1 MSTAAVPRDL
11 GKVRGLQRVTSA
23 AGFFEICALDHLS
36 DFAELLGPDPSVI
49 SYADVVTAKDALVRA
64 LSPSVSAWLLDA
76 RYGLQAVATGALPGS
91 VGLMSAIED
100 EDYSIPEGPRRT
112 RYRDGWSLRQIKLA
126 GADVAKLL
134 WFYRPDGDP
143 ATAEHQRYVVRSL
156 ADECARLS
164 LPLVVEPIWYP
175 LPGEDP
181 ESPGWKAARV
191 DGILAS
197 AFEANS
203 LGVDML
209 KVEFPGY
216 VGSRPGR
223 DNAAAAC
230 KELDAG
236 IGVPWVILSAGVGYA
251 EFVTQVEIACRA
263 GASGYLAGRSIWRD
277 AVSTHDPAAREA
289 AVAEARSRLDQLN
302 AITRANGRPY
312 VAAHGLPEVIEAM
325 PDGWF
330 KTWHPSP
337 KETSLPY
344 PPDDLA
350 RRGQAALHPCRR
362 LQRADNPA
370 TCTRRACRWSRAR
383 RRPASSSPSPRGGNR
398 HLRDR
403 RRLTTAGAARQPPPS
418 PAPHRPA
425 PPASLAP

>member
-1 MSTAAVPRDL
+1 MSTTAVPQDI
-11 GKVRGLQRVTSA
+11 GKIRGLQRVTSE

-36 DFAELLGPDPSVI
+36 DFAELLATDPATVTF
-49 SYADVVTAKDALVRA
+49 ADVVTAKDNLVRA
-64 LSPSVSAWLLDA
+64 LSPSVSAFLLDA
-76 RYGLQAVATGALPGS
+76 RYGLHAVATGALPGR

-134 WFYRPDGDP
+134 WFYRPDGD
-143 ATAEHQRYVVRSL
+143 AGTAEHQRYVVGSL

-181 ESPGWKAARV
+181 SSEDWRAARV

-197 AFEANS
+197 AFEADA

-216 VGSRPGR
+216 VDSQQGR
-223 DNAAAAC
+223 NNAAAAC
-230 KELDAG
+230 KELDSG
-236 IGVPWVILSAGVGYA
+236 VNVPWVILSAGVGYA
-251 EFVTQVEIACRA
+251 DFKTQVEIACRA

-277 AVSTHDPAAREA
+277 AVSTRDP
-289 AVAEARSRLDQLN
+289 EARATAVLDARARLDELN

-312 VAAHGLPEVIEAM
+312 VAARELADVIDTM

-330 KTWHPSP
+330 TGWHP
-337 KETSLPY
+337 T
-344 PPDDLA
+344 D
-350 RRGQAALHPCRR
+350 
-362 LQRADNPA
+362 
-370 TCTRRACRWSRAR
+370 
-383 RRPASSSPSPRGGNR
+383 
-398 HLRDR
+398 
-403 RRLTTAGAARQPPPS
+403 
-418 PAPHRPA
+418 
-425 PPASLAP
+425 

>member
-1 MSTAAVPRDL
+1 MSTAAVPVDL
-11 GKVRGLQRVTSA
+11 GKIRGLQRVTSA

-36 DFAELLGPDPSVI
+36 DFAELLGRDPVSF
-49 SYADVVTAKDALVRA
+49 ADVVTAKDALVRA

-76 RYGLQAVATGALPGS
+76 RYGLHAVATGALPGA
-91 VGLMSAIED
+91 VGLMSTIED

-112 RYRDGWSLRQIKLA
+112 RYREGWGLRQIKLA

-134 WFYRPDGDP
+134 WFYRPDGDA

-181 ESPGWKAARV
+181 DSSRWRAARV

-216 VGSRPGR
+216 VDSQQGR
-223 DNAAAAC
+223 ENAAAAC

-236 IGVPWVILSAGVGYA
+236 ISVPWVILSAGVGYGD
-251 EFVTQVEIACRA
+251 FKTQVEIACRA

-277 AVSTHDPAAREA
+277 AVSKHDPAAREA
-289 AVAEARSRLDQLN
+289 AVAEARARLDELN

-312 VAAHGLPEVIEAM
+312 VAAHSLPDVLATM

-330 KTWHPSP
+330 TAWHPV
-337 KETSLPY
+337 
-344 PPDDLA
+344 D
-350 RRGQAALHPCRR
+350 
-362 LQRADNPA
+362 
-370 TCTRRACRWSRAR
+370 
-383 RRPASSSPSPRGGNR
+383 
-398 HLRDR
+398 
-403 RRLTTAGAARQPPPS
+403 
-418 PAPHRPA
+418 
-425 PPASLAP
+425 

>member
-1 MSTAAVPRDL
+1 MPTAIVPQDP
-11 GKVRGLQRVTSA
+11 GKIRGLRRVTSE

-36 DFAELLGPDPSVI
+36 DFAELLAPDPSAVT
-49 SYADVVTAKDALVRA
+49 YADVVAAKDELVRA
-64 LSPSVSAWLLDA
+64 LSPSVSAFLLDA
-76 RYGLQAVATGALPGS
+76 RYGLQAVASGALPGS

-100 EDYSIPEGPRRT
+100 EDYSIPSGPRRT
-112 RYRDGWSLRQIKLA
+112 RYRAGWSLRQIKLA

-156 ADECARLS
+156 AAECARLS

-181 ESPGWKAARV
+181 TSDGWLAARV

-216 VGSRPGR
+216 AGTASGR
-223 DNAAAAC
+223 ESAAAAC
-230 KELDAG
+230 KELDSG
-236 IGVPWVILSAGVGYA
+236 VSVPWVILSAGVGYA
-251 EFVTQVEIACRA
+251 EFKVQVEIACQA

-277 AVSTHDPAAREA
+277 AVTTRDPSSRAA
-289 AVAEARSRLDQLN
+289 AVAAARGRLDELN
-302 AITRANGRPY
+302 TITRANGRPY
-312 VAAHGLPEVIEAM
+312 VAAHALRDVLGIM

-330 KTWHPSP
+330 AKWHP
-337 KETSLPY
+337 
-344 PPDDLA
+344 
-350 RRGQAALHPCRR
+350 
-362 LQRADNPA
+362 
-370 TCTRRACRWSRAR
+370 
-383 RRPASSSPSPRGGNR
+383 
-398 HLRDR
+398 
-403 RRLTTAGAARQPPPS
+403 AG
-418 PAPHRPA
+418 
-425 PPASLAP
+425 